1 MVGGSGATGRGDV
14 CRCTKSNEQST
25 TGKAM
30 FGPNLV
36 TAPATGG
43 KAPPPPDAAGT
54 LECAIRA
61 INGLAVAFATFR
73 LFADSARQ
81 DDFDRVL
88 DDVGRAVTLGA
99 LTVTAD
105 GFEWKG
111 SPVRSE
117 HPAASRFA
125 GRLFL
130 HDIAGI
136 RVASRP
142 SVAEV
147 AALFDIVSRRPE
159 DVPEGASLAVADRGV
174 SAIQLFGRS
183 MLHESDPQDPAPA
196 ADTTIPGKPGDAD
209 VDDLGTGP
217 ASLAEALLREA
228 GNDRTRLTE
237 LVLGRYLEAMDS
249 ADSDDVW
256 AVEEV
261 VHTFVDAFFYFPREY
276 QAPIIE
282 NLLVGRDRPALR
294 TFLDQFARH
303 ELYELAPLLKGEMH
317 PLLLEY
323 AKVAAEADGRLDEL
337 HILLTEVSSSQ
348 PIGVLIEHQVDHVLN
363 ASEGGQTQASGAVH
377 NLSAQIAAR
386 ATGPATASEV
396 LAGLLESAVSP
407 GHLTRRFR
415 IWARKLA
422 QAVEAEDLEAA
433 EAWVS
438 AVFDNPRLAGHIDDI
453 AVSVGD
459 VFTPEIAAHLTTV
472 LLRTEM
478 HEHEDG
484 GLARV
489 IPFMGPAIIERL
501 ADEPDQRRRRTM
513 IEMLTAVARHDPG
526 QLVRHLDDPRWHL
539 VRNLVVALG
548 RSHRPEL
555 AEMIEP
561 VTRHSDPRV
570 RREALRAIHTLGGA
584 QPELLMAGMSDG
596 DQSVRAVAATL
607 IRSAPSEELVPL
619 LRDLIDAGIS
629 IDAKCD
635 IIALLGLLPS
645 PEVRTILEHLADKRL
660 SAAPAARALR
670 HATRNAL
677 EQLQ

>member
-1 MVGGSGATGRGDV
+1 
-14 CRCTKSNEQST
+14 
-25 TGKAM
+25 M

-43 KAPPPPDAAGT
+43 KAPPPDAVGT
-54 LECAIRA
+54 LECAIKA
-61 INGLAVAFATFR
+61 INALAVAFATFR
-73 LFADSARQ
+73 LFADTARQ
-81 DDFDRVL
+81 ENFDQVL
-88 DDVGRAVTLGA
+88 DDLGRAATLGA

-105 GFEWKG
+105 GFGWKG
-111 SPVRSE
+111 SAVPSE

-125 GRLFL
+125 ARLFL

-136 RVASRP
+136 RVVSRP

-159 DVPEGASLAVADRGV
+159 DIPEGASLAVADRGV
-174 SAIQLFGRS
+174 SSIQLFGRS
-183 MLHESDPQDPAPA
+183 MLHESDPQDPAPEA
-196 ADTTIPGKPGDAD
+196 ATTIPGKPAD
-209 VDDLGTGP
+209 RGVDDPGSGP
-217 ASLAEALLREA
+217 ASLAEALLGEA
-228 GNDRTRLTE
+228 NNDRARLSE
-237 LVLGRYLEAMDS
+237 LVLERYLEAMAS

-261 VHTFVDAFFYFPREY
+261 VHTFVDAFFYFPREN

-294 TFLDQFARH
+294 MFLDQFARH
-303 ELYELAPLLKGEMH
+303 ELYELAPLLNGEMH

-323 AKVAAEADGRLDEL
+323 AKVAAENDGRLDEL
-337 HILLTEVSSSQ
+337 HLLLTEVASSQ
-348 PIGVLIEHQVDHVLN
+348 PIGALIEHQVDQLLN
-363 ASEGGQTQASGAVH
+363 ASDGGPTQASGAVQ
-377 NLSAQIAAR
+377 NLNAQIASR

-396 LAGLLESAVSP
+396 LAGLLETAISP

-438 AVFDNPRLAGHIDDI
+438 AVFDNPRLARNIDDI
-453 AVSVGD
+453 ATTLGD
-459 VFTPEIAAHLTTV
+459 AVTPEIAAHLTTV

-478 HEHEDG
+478 HEHKDG
-484 GLARV
+484 GLARLV
-489 IPFMGPAIIERL
+489 PFMGAAIIERL
-501 ADEPDQRRRRTM
+501 GDEPDQRRRRTM
-513 IEMLTAVARHDPG
+513 VEMLTVVARHDPE

-555 AEMIEP
+555 AAMIEP

-570 RREALRAIHTLGGA
+570 RREALRAIYTLGGA
-584 QPELLMAGMSDG
+584 QPELLVAGMSDD

-607 IRSAPSEELVPL
+607 IRTAPSDELVPL
-619 LRDLIDAGIS
+619 LGDVIDTGVS
-629 IDAKCD
+629 VDAKCD

-645 PEVRTILEHLADKRL
+645 AEARTVLEDLADKRL
-660 SAAPAARALR
+660 SVAPAARALR

-677 EQLQ
+677 EQLEQLE